1 MIRTQLLIGSA
12 VAALT
17 TTFAAP
23 AFAAEA
29 DPQAVAAALQSG
41 GAIAETE
48 ESEDEPIQTA
58 KEIVVQGSIG
68 FRNRSDAAEPILVYD
83 EEYFQ
88 RFEPLTAGDAL
99 KRVPGVTFL
108 SDVIESDGA
117 RLRGLDPGYTQIL
130 INGERVPGGNAD
142 RSFFLDRIPAELI
155 ERVEIVRSSSARR
168 TGDAV
173 AGSLNIV
180 LRDGFSLDGGYIRA
194 GALRFDDGE
203 VKPNAGF
210 YFGGD
215 FAGGR
220 VLIGA
225 NVQGRYNPKEK
236 TSLRFGDSPE
246 NNPNFATEEFDNR
259 EDQSDIRDG
268 TDYAFN
274 ASWGIENET
283 TEFEILGN
291 FVRTDR
297 IEDERSFEYNNLTA
311 INGPVRTTLFAPGN
325 LISDNANV
333 NEIRTESWS
342 IIGKLDQ
349 EWSLGETQ
357 LRVGYANF
365 DDIQDEFEYEIDFD
379 RSAPRFTG
387 ELFLSDTQDTEFF
400 VNLEHEFEL
409 NDNLEF
415 AIGGFIQTK
424 DRDTLF
430 QETPVRTNVPNAN
443 RFNLPV
449 ATREGYDQFSRNP
462 GEFVRAEFPAF
473 ENTVVAIQE
482 DRADLY
488 ALLEGEYDNLT
499 FEVGIRWESTSTDI
513 FGSNADNPAGTTVS
527 NDYDEFL
534 PSASLKYEIG
544 DGRIT
549 LSGARTLRRPNFDF
563 IAPIELEEELG
574 DNDFLGNPF
583 LAPETA
589 WGGDLGY
596 EHKIGKNGVIGVN
609 VFYRDVSN
617 LTEVA
622 TVLDAN
628 GVPVPGSAD
637 EPPELDGNGNPIPGT
652 GSRTFIYT
660 PRNTGNGEVYGIE
673 FDASFDLAFLGLPN
687 TGVFGNLALLDSNI
701 TDEFGERRFN
711 DQSDYV
717 YNFGA
722 IQNLPKFGAAFGA
735 TYRKQGEAF
744 GRVVGE
750 EVFTRYGA
758 DLEIFVEKR
767 FGDSLTIRAVG
778 SNLLDGTKDE
788 DFNKFNTVLEQE
800 EREFDEYELES
811 ERAGPFFQVV
821 ARYAF

>member
-1 MIRTQLLIGSA
+1 MIRTQFLIGTA
-12 VAALT
+12 CAALT
-17 TTFAAP
+17 AAP

-48 ESEDEPIQTA
+48 ESEDDTVQTA

-130 INGERVPGGNAD
+130 INGERVPGGQSD

-155 ERVEIVRSSSARR
+155 KQVEIVRSSSARR

-180 LRDGFSLDGGYIRA
+180 LRDGFSLDGGYVRA
-194 GALRFDDGE
+194 GGLLFDDGE
-203 VKPNAGF
+203 FKPSGGF
-210 YFGGD
+210 YYGGEV
-215 FAGGR
+215 AGGR
-220 VLIGA
+220 LLIGA

-236 TSLRFGDSPE
+236 TSLRYGDSPE
-246 NNPNFATEEFDNR
+246 NNPNFAAEDFDNR
-259 EDQSDIRDG
+259 EDQTDTRNG

-274 ASWGIENET
+274 ASWGIESET

-291 FVRTDR
+291 YVRTER
-297 IEDERSFEYNNLTA
+297 EENERSFEYNDETA
-311 INGPVRTTLFAPGN
+311 INGPVRATTVPAGN

-333 NEIRTESWS
+333 NDITTESFS
-342 IIGKLDQ
+342 VIGKLDH
-349 EWSLGETQ
+349 EWGLGETQ
-357 LRVGYANF
+357 LRVGYASF
-365 DDIQDEFEYEIDFD
+365 DDVQDEFEYEIAFD
-379 RSAPRFTG
+379 RTTPRFTG
-387 ELFLSDTQDTEFF
+387 ELFLSDTKDTELF

-430 QETPVRTNVPNAN
+430 QETPVVTGVN

-449 ATREGYDQFSRNP
+449 AAREGYDQFSRNP
-462 GEFVRAEFPAF
+462 GEFVPAAFPAF
-473 ENTVVAIQE
+473 ENTVAAIQE

-488 ALLEGEYDNLT
+488 ALIEGEYDTLT

-513 FGSNADNPAGTTVS
+513 FGSNAGNPAGTTVS

-534 PSASLKYEIG
+534 PSASLKLEVG

-563 IAPIELEEELG
+563 IAPIELETEFG
-574 DNDFLGNPF
+574 DNDFRGNPF
-583 LAPETA
+583 LQPETA
-589 WGGDLGY
+589 IGGDLGY
-596 EHKIGKNGVIGVN
+596 EHKIGKTGVIGVN
-609 VFYRDVSN
+609 VFYRDVTN
-617 LTEVA
+617 LTELSA
-622 TVLDAN
+622 ALEADGTVEE
-628 GVPVPGSAD
+628 GS
-637 EPPELDGNGNPIPGT
+637 EGDGTI
-652 GSRTFIYT
+652 ILT

-673 FDASFDLAFLGLPN
+673 FDASFSLAFLGLPD
-687 TGVFGNLALLDSNI
+687 TGVFGNLALLDSKI

-744 GRVVGE
+744 GRLVGE

-767 FGDSLTIRAVG
+767 FGDSFTIRAVG

-800 EREFDEYELES
+800 NRIFDEYELES
-811 ERAGPFFQVV
+811 ERAGPVFQVV